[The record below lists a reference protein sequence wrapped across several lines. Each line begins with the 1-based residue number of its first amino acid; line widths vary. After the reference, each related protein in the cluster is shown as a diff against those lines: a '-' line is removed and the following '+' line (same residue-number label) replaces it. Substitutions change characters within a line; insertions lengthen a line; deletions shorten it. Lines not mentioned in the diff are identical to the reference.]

1 MFEFLVA
8 TNNEHK
14 VNEYR
19 DIFSDYNVKICSLK
33 DLGITFDPVENGKTY
48 YENALIKAKAFA
60 KFTKL
65 PIIADD
71 SGIEIPALGNHYPGI
86 YSHRYMEENGGQ
98 MQTNEMLVKK
108 YLGSKALFHCSIVLY
123 NLLPTPLEFVGE
135 VNGTIAKIVNKDDF
149 GYDPIFKVDS
159 LNKTYAELTKK
170 EKDKI
175 SHRYLASIKL
185 LNYLK
190 ENKFI

>member
-1 MFEFLVA
+1 MMRINEF
-8 TNNEHK
+8 
-14 VNEYR
+14 
-19 DIFSDYNVKICSLK
+19 
-33 DLGITFDPVENGKTY
+33 G
-48 YENALIKAKAFA
+48 
-60 KFTKL
+60 
-65 PIIADD
+65 
-71 SGIEIPALGNHYPGI
+71 
-86 YSHRYMEENGGQ
+86 
-98 MQTNEMLVKK
+98 EM
-108 YLGSKALFHCSIVLY
+108 
-123 NLLPTPLEFVGE
+123 EFVGE

-175 SHRYLASIKL
+175 SHRYLASIKP

>member
-1 MFEFLVA
+1 
-8 TNNEHK
+8 
-14 VNEYR
+14 
-19 DIFSDYNVKICSLK
+19 
-33 DLGITFDPVENGKTY
+33 
-48 YENALIKAKAFA
+48 
-60 KFTKL
+60 
-65 PIIADD
+65 
-71 SGIEIPALGNHYPGI
+71 
-86 YSHRYMEENGGQ
+86 
-98 MQTNEMLVKK
+98 
-108 YLGSKALFHCSIVLY
+108 
-123 NLLPTPLEFVGE
+123 LPTPLEFVGE